1 MLTGCPFDGE
11 IREKNGA
18 LQSSKR
24 KGGIGVQSV
33 RRIAEKT
40 GGASTFTYL
49 NGVFMAKVML
59 HGGKNDPAKSKP
71 KAIDMALRLYHASPL
86 FRIQKS
92 S

>member
-11 IREKNGA
+11 IREKNGT
-18 LQSSKR
+18 LQPSKR

-49 NGVFMAKVML
+49 DGVFMAKVML
-59 HGGKNDPAKSKP
+59 HGGRNDPAKK
-71 KAIDMALRLYHASPL
+71 
-86 FRIQKS
+86 
-92 S
+92 

>member
-49 NGVFMAKVML
+49 DGVFMAKVML

-71 KAIDMALRLYHASPL
+71 KAIDMVLRL
-86 FRIQKS
+86 
-92 S
+92 

>member
-33 RRIAEKT
+33 RCIAEKT
-40 GGASTFTYL
+40 GGASTFIYL
-49 NGVFMAKVML
+49 NGVFMAKVIL
-59 HGGKNDPAKSKP
+59 HGGRNDPAKK
-71 KAIDMALRLYHASPL
+71 
-86 FRIQKS
+86 
-92 S
+92 

>member
-59 HGGKNDPAKSKP
+59 HGGKNDPAKK
-71 KAIDMALRLYHASPL
+71 
-86 FRIQKS
+86 
-92 S
+92 

>member
-24 KGGIGVQSV
+24 KGGIDVQSV

-49 NGVFMAKVML
+49 DGVFMAKVML
-59 HGGKNDPAKSKP
+59 HGGRNDPAKK
-71 KAIDMALRLYHASPL
+71 
-86 FRIQKS
+86 
-92 S
+92 